1 MFKHTDALQDVF
13 FFIFFFLALL
23 AVLIVCADF
32 KCFLMFQRYSADLQN
47 ALCL

>member
-1 MFKHTDALQDVF
+1 MFKHTDAPQDDF
-13 FFIFFFLALL
+13 FFFFFLALL